1 MLYAIIMNEIKQVTK
16 TLVLYT
22 GIKNMSRREMLDQE
36 PKQKI
41 LLIYWVKDTKERTKE
56 YCRENQTGL

>member
-1 MLYAIIMNEIKQVTK
+1 MNEIKQVTK

-36 PKQKI
+36 PKQEI
-41 LLIYWVKDTKERTKE
+41 LLIYWVKDTKERTEE